1 MEDPKNEEKEMNQEE
16 KPIDTLKDEIKKEN
30 ISDINIKNQSNE
42 NEEIKILIDN
52 NKIKE
57 EGKNN
62 NKNKKEEIIK
72 KANKIPE
79 IEPSYEYQ
87 INDTMKKIKN
97 KSLEKIMK
105 DIFDSD
111 KKKNKENE
119 KINKENKFI
128 DKLKE
133 IEVKIEEIDEY
144 KRKKKQNEFELN
156 LKNNKEEK
164 NNRYETYNKEKEN
177 EKEDNIKKKN
187 FFDVNFNLNLINKNG
202 HKENKYK
209 DLNKW
214 YFSNDRFEFYNP
226 SLDWNERK
234 YKLMNYN
241 EEMKRLSRKYNAQ
254 RIKRLTNKIR
264 RTHSPD
270 NFKNILEKVDKFKQN
285 RKETKFLRNVNH
297 NNKLTQSDTFSN
309 RYKNKNNFGNLK
321 ILNKEKPSKLKN
333 LIEDIYLEI
342 KKTNTSSPKNNI
354 SKKLSNIKS
363 KVKYSH
369 LSCDKNNLNTIKT
382 NNVKG
387 KNRFTKS
394 SFISLNELLKL
405 CSKRN
410 LKKYVYNTN
419 N

>member
-1 MEDPKNEEKEMNQEE
+1 MEDPKNEEKEINQEE

-97 KSLEKIMK
+97 KSLEKKMK
-105 DIFDSD
+105 DIFNSD
-111 KKKNKENE
+111 KKNVKENGI
-119 KINKENKFI
+119 INKENKFI

-133 IEVKIEEIDEY
+133 IEVKIEKIGEL
-144 KRKKKQNEFELN
+144 KRKKQNEFEFT

-164 NNRYETYNKEKEN
+164 NNRYETYNNEKGNEKEN
-177 EKEDNIKKKN
+177 NINKKKN
-187 FFDVNFNLNLINKNG
+187 FDFNFNITNKNG
-202 HKENKYK
+202 LKENKYK

-214 YFSNDRFEFYNP
+214 YFSVDKFEFYNSP
-226 SLDWNERK
+226 SDWDKKK

-241 EEMKRLSRKYNAQ
+241 EEMKKFSRKYNAQ
-254 RIKRLTNKIR
+254 RFRSLTNNIR
-264 RTHSPD
+264 RTHYPD
-270 NFKNILEKVDKFKQN
+270 NFKNILDKVDKFEQN
-285 RKETKFLRNVNH
+285 RKESKFLRNNLT
-297 NNKLTQSDTFSN
+297 NNKLTQSDPFSN
-309 RYKNKNNFGNLK
+309 KYKYKSIAGNLK
-321 ILNKEKPSKLKN
+321 TISKEKPSKIKN

-342 KKTNTSSPKNNI
+342 NKTNTVSSKNKN

-369 LSCDKNNLNTIKT
+369 LSNYKNNLNIIKT
-382 NNVKG
+382 NNMID

-394 SFISLNELLKL
+394 SFSNLDELLKL

-410 LKKYVYNTN
+410 LKKYAYNIN

>member
-1 MEDPKNEEKEMNQEE
+1 
-16 KPIDTLKDEIKKEN
+16 
-30 ISDINIKNQSNE
+30 
-42 NEEIKILIDN
+42 
-52 NKIKE
+52 
-57 EGKNN
+57 
-62 NKNKKEEIIK
+62 
-72 KANKIPE
+72 
-79 IEPSYEYQ
+79 
-87 INDTMKKIKN
+87 MKKIKN
-97 KSLEKIMK
+97 KSLEKKMK
-105 DIFDSD
+105 DIFNSD
-111 KKKNKENE
+111 KKNVKENGI
-119 KINKENKFI
+119 INKENKFI

-133 IEVKIEEIDEY
+133 IEVKIEKIGEL
-144 KRKKKQNEFELN
+144 KRKKQNGFEFT

-164 NNRYETYNKEKEN
+164 NNRYETYNNEKGNEKEN
-177 EKEDNIKKKN
+177 NINKKKN
-187 FFDVNFNLNLINKNG
+187 FDFNFNITNKNG
-202 HKENKYK
+202 LKENKYK

-214 YFSNDRFEFYNP
+214 YFSVDKFEFYNSP
-226 SLDWNERK
+226 SDWDKKK

-241 EEMKRLSRKYNAQ
+241 EEMKKFSRKYNAQ
-254 RIKRLTNKIR
+254 RFRSLNNNIR
-264 RTHSPD
+264 RTHYQD
-270 NFKNILEKVDKFKQN
+270 NFKNILDKVDKFEQN

-342 KKTNTSSPKNNI
+342 KKTNTNSPKNNI